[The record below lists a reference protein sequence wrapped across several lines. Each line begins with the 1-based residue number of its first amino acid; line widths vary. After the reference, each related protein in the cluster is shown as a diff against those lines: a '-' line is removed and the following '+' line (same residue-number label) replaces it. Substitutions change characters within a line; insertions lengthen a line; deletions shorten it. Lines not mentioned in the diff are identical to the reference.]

1 MRKSTKCFTL
11 AIGILCVFFICGTS
25 MVSAKSVT
33 FKLAHVVNPD
43 PDGPYQATSL
53 KFKELVEKGTENR
66 VKIKIFPQRQLGD
79 DRAILEGVRDGLIE
93 IGLVTMGPIGA
104 FDPRVDLLE
113 LPFLFKNIQ
122 HLDSVIEGPIGI
134 ELLNM
139 KKQSGLL
146 GLGYSVDGNS
156 NITNSK
162 RPLKS
167 VKDFKGLQMRVI
179 ESPVRIATI
188 KALGANP
195 IPIAYGELYTA
206 LQTGVAHGQ
215 SNPNWVITARSLHE
229 VQKYVSITQHIW
241 AGTML
246 LTSPETLAKLSKKD
260 QATLRS
266 AACEAGKYGRS
277 VYRKAEDM
285 HLDKAVKNGMIV
297 EHHPDI
303 LSMMNATASVYETV
317 FAKHPEWKS
326 IVERIRK
333 AGEKF

>member
-1 MRKSTKCFTL
+1 MKRLAKTL
-11 AIGILCVFFICGTS
+11 LITIGALCLLS
-25 MVSAKSVT
+25 MTGLASAKT
-33 FKLAHVVNPD
+33 FKLAHCVKPD
-43 PDGPYQATSL
+43 PDGPYQATAL

-66 VKIKIFPQRQLGD
+66 IKIKIFPQRQLGD

-113 LPFLFKNIQ
+113 LPFLFKDIP
-122 HLDSVIEGPIGI
+122 HLDKVIEGPIGQ
-134 ELLNM
+134 ELLQM
-139 KKQSGLL
+139 KESSGLI

-167 VKDFKGLQMRVI
+167 PADFKGLQMRVI

-206 LQTGVAHGQ
+206 LQTGVADGQ

-246 LTSPETLAKLSKKD
+246 LTSPDTLGKLHPAD
-260 QATLRS
+260 QAVLKQ
-266 AACEAGKYGRS
+266 AALEAGRYGRT
-277 VYRKAEDM
+277 VYRNAEDM
-285 HLDKAVKNGMIV
+285 HLEKAIKNGMTV
-297 EHHPDI
+297 EYHPDI
-303 LSMMNATASVYETV
+303 EAMMAATATVYDQV
-317 FAKHPEWKS
+317 FEKHPDWKP
-326 IVERIRK
+326 IVEKIR
-333 AGEKF
+333 AAAD